1 MLAELVPSRGCRG
14 ESVSLPFLA
23 FRGCPHPWFV
33 VPFLRRPS
41 QQWLVDSFSWRNLS
55 DSDISPSL
63 FPHLRPLWLHWA
75 HQDNSG
81 TSLHLKVSRVAA
93 FLPSATLILPCHLT
107 QFIYRFRG
115 LGRGYLWGLGQGVL
129 FCQTVNIFGF
139 ADNTISKLHDS
150 HLPHTKPSK
159 RTGLAEWFLFLFS
172 SLSFSWKISN
182 THKSRPVQ
190 RFPSGSGFSIF
201 FHTLLYLTN
210 CLHFANIYYSC
221 NQERKKT
228 TKK

>member
-1 MLAELVPSRGCRG
+1 MAGRL
-14 ESVSLPFLA
+14 SLMMQSL
-23 FRGCPHPWFV
+23 WFWH
-33 VPFLRRPS
+33 F
-41 QQWLVDSFSWRNLS
+41 SFPL
-55 DSDISPSL
+55 
-63 FPHLRPLWLHWA
+63 PHLRPLWLHWA

-81 TSLHLKVSRVAA
+81 TSLHLKVSRVAT
-93 FLPSATLILPCHLT
+93 FLPSATLTLPCHLT
-107 QFIYRFRG
+107 QFIYGFWG
-115 LGRGYLWGLGQGVL
+115 LGWGYLWGLGQGVL

-159 RTGLAEWFLFLFS
+159 RTGLAEWFLFLFL
-172 SLSFSWKISN
+172 SLTFSWKISH

-190 RFPSGSGFSIF
+190 RFPSGSSFSIF

-221 NQERKKT
+221 NQERKKKN